1 MDKVK
6 DKAMVKNKSNSFD
19 IMDLVRENIKRLK
32 PYTSARDS
40 YSEGI
45 LLDANENPFGPVFFD
60 DQFLQLNRYPDPKQK
75 VLRNELSKIVGVRPD
90 KLFFGVGSDEIIDLL
105 IRIFCNPG
113 EDTIGIPEPTYG
125 MYQVCAD
132 INNVQTVSPLLDDDF
147 QPIIETLVQEKPHK
161 VIFLCSPNNP
171 TGGLLNR
178 ERLETLLNTTR
189 SIIVI
194 DEAYIDFAECGS
206 LADLV
211 ETYPQLVILRTFSKA
226 WGMAGARIGYCIA
239 TPAIINILFTVK
251 APYTI
256 NKFTEQAVLKALKQ
270 KPQRDKYIKAIKEE
284 KKRLISAISLFPFV
298 EEVYNSD
305 ANFFLFKTDD
315 ANKLHKYLA
324 AEGVIIRNRS
334 TQPMLEGCLRVSVGA
349 ASENTMLIE
358 KMLQYSNEFK
368 SKSTSEELVNAIAQL
383 LKQAAIKIPLP
394 TARSPRIAYIQRKTK
409 ETDIE
414 VTLDLDNQV
423 EGGIDTGIGFFDHM
437 LDQIRHHGNIGLSV
451 KVKGDLHIDEHHTVE
466 DTGIALGEALLKA
479 LGEKKGIRRYGFL
492 LPMDDCVAKC
502 GLDLGGRAHLNF
514 KVKFSREMV
523 GEFPVELTEEFF
535 RAVANAL
542 KANIYLRAKGKNDH
556 HKIESLFKAFSRS
569 LNEACRYDDRREGKV
584 PSSKGVL

>member
-1 MDKVK
+1 MENGK
-6 DKAMVKNKSNSFD
+6 DKAMVNKSNTFD
-19 IMDLVRENIKRLK
+19 IIDLVRENIKKLK

-60 DQFLQLNRYPDPKQK
+60 EKSLQLNRYPDPKQK
-75 VLRNELSKIVGVRPD
+75 KLRNELSKIAGVRPE
-90 KLFFGVGSDEIIDLL
+90 KLFLGVGSDEIIDLL

-125 MYQVCAD
+125 MYQVSAD

-161 VIFLCSPNNP
+161 IIFLCSPNNP

-178 ERLETLLNTTR
+178 ERLETLLNSTR

-194 DEAYIDFAECGS
+194 DEAYIDFSECGS

-226 WGMAGARIGYCIA
+226 WGMAGARVGYCIA

-270 KPQRDKYIKAIKEE
+270 KPQRDKYINAIKVE
-284 KKRLISAISLFPFV
+284 KKRVISAISLFPFV

-315 ANKLHKYLA
+315 ANKLHQYLA
-324 AEGVIIRNRS
+324 GKGVIIRNRS
-334 TQPMLEGCLRVSVGA
+334 NQPMLEGCLRVSVGTPA
-349 ASENTMLIE
+349 ENSILLE
-358 KMLQYSNEFK
+358 KMLQYAQEYY
-368 SKSTSEELVNAIAQL
+368 SKLIGEELVTVLSNL
-383 LKQAAIKIPLP
+383 LKQTTVKIPLP
-394 TARSPRIAYIQRKTK
+394 TAHAPRTAHIHRKTK

-414 VTLDLDNQV
+414 ITLDLDSQV
-423 EGGIDTGIGFFDHM
+423 EGEIDTGIGFFDHM
-437 LDQIRHHGNIGLSV
+437 LDQIRHHGNIGLTV

-479 LGEKKGIRRYGFL
+479 LGDKKGIRRYGFL

-502 GLDLGGRAHLNF
+502 GLDLGGRAYLNY
-514 KVKFSREMV
+514 KVAFSREMV

-569 LNEACRYDDRREGKV
+569 LNEACRFDERREGKV